1 MKTLP
6 VSLKVRAMKG
16 ERFTVMIG
24 EENEKPR
31 EIRKTTDE
39 APFVEFTDDYVVQ
52 EAEKSPT
59 TVEKIRKAMES
70 LGDTSFEAASVEIDA
85 DENIF
90 IPVGVLKNARRT
102 AADLLLEKNPQ
113 CR

>member
-1 MKTLP
+1 
-6 VSLKVRAMKG
+6 
-16 ERFTVMIG
+16 MIG